1 MDWLQLITIAG
12 TNLLIM
18 LTFFVCTI
26 SLNIS
31 GRDDCRAITESVN
44 KAMKDF
50 HGRLCS
56 IEERRKDNG

>member
-1 MDWLQLITIAG
+1 MDWLQVIAIVG

-31 GRDDCRAITESVN
+31 GRDDCRAIAESVN
-44 KAMKDF
+44 KEMKDF

-56 IEERRKDNG
+56 IEERRKNND